1 MSVDAS
7 FFDYFWNAG
16 LVVKFV
22 MLLLLLASLASW
34 TIIFQR
40 FFFFRKL
47 RQISHD
53 FEEVFW
59 SSGDLSKMYTEFNQ
73 HQNELQGME
82 LIFHAGFRE
91 FTRLRKQ
98 PGMAPES
105 VLEGAQRAMRIVYS
119 REMDLIEQHLSFL
132 ATVGSIS
139 PYIGLFGTVWGIM
152 TSFHDLGKA
161 QQATIAMVAPGISE
175 ALVATAMGLFA
186 AIPAV
191 IAYNRFANHA
201 ERLANQYS
209 TFIDEF
215 SNILYRQLY
224 GTAHA

>member
-1 MSVDAS
+1 MADSSVLY
-7 FFDYFWNAG
+7 YFWNAG
-16 LVVKFV
+16 LIVKLV
-22 MLLLLLASLASW
+22 MLLLLMASLASW

-40 FFFFRKL
+40 IFFFRKL
-47 RQISHD
+47 QQITRD
-53 FEEVFW
+53 FDAVFW
-59 SSGDLSKMYTEFNQ
+59 STNDLSKMYTDFNQ
-73 HQNELQGME
+73 HQSELQGIE

-98 PGMAPES
+98 MGIAPEV
-105 VLEGAQRAMRIVYS
+105 VLEGAQRAMRIAYAH
-119 REMDLIEQHLSFL
+119 EQDQLEQHLSFL

-139 PYIGLFGTVWGIM
+139 PYVGLFGTVWGIM
-152 TSFHDLGKA
+152 TSFHDISKS
-161 QQATIAMVAPGISE
+161 QSATIAMVAPGISE

-201 ERLANQYS
+201 ERLSNQYA
-209 TFIDEF
+209 TFMEEF

-224 GTAHA
+224 GSARP